1 MGIFSL
7 KPITPALSQNNMQFK
22 LNSILSVVAVL
33 FAGQAFGAV
42 LIATDPVAACN
53 PPNNGDHH
61 GGSSCKFYSGP
72 SDSSHVVSGICIDQG
87 GTLTCVGQ

>member
-1 MGIFSL
+1 MYFQLSAIF
-7 KPITPALSQNNMQFK
+7 
-22 LNSILSVVAVL
+22 SVVAVL
-33 FAGQAFGAV
+33 FVGQALGAAQ
-42 LIATDPVAACN
+42 IATDPVAACN